1 MDPIEAFLVRL
12 FGQEPPPAPVQPT
25 RAELEARAARVA
37 NAQRLRQEQQTAA
50 KAQEDARV
58 RRLADPFGQL
68 TDEQYAAL
76 LQRFPLT
83 NVTSMGTGQARPL
96 FQVQQDGSIKVEYA
110 NPLSQG
116 AATQYATLPNVA
128 TAVQPN
134 APVAMSGTP
143 MAGAPAAGAA
153 AAGAPGS
160 YAELTNPYGNAYM
173 QRLQEQLAGRSEAN
187 LQRMNALMSQRGM
200 GGTGLASA
208 RALQAQ
214 SDVGQQLLGA
224 QQEATQLGAQ
234 FDLSRLAGLT
244 GQQQF
249 ARQQSEAERQAA
261 ASRALARRADVRAER
276 GQVAELLAPA
286 AKAAA
291 LGMSRP
297 AASTTGGGIA
307 RPPQQQ
313 MIGFTN
319 PAGQYS
325 QMTPQA
331 FQRQQ
336 EQAFKK
342 LFNPLR
348 GTSLEGM

>member
-1 MDPIEAFLVRL
+1 MALDPNRVDLYSGPLMATVPYAQRN
-12 FGQEPPPAPVQPT
+12 QVPAPVAPM
-25 RAELEARAARVA
+25 APAAPAINPNIRRQMDPSGVA
-37 NAQRLRQEQQTAA
+37 
-50 KAQEDARV
+50 
-58 RRLADPFGQL
+58 
-68 TDEQYAAL
+68 TDEELQAL
-76 LQRFPLT
+76 LVRFPIRSDGVAT
-83 NVTSMGTGQARPL
+83 
-96 FQVQQDGSIKVEYA
+96 FQVQPDKS
-110 NPLSQG
+110 
-116 AATQYATLPNVA
+116 VA
-128 TAVQPN
+128 TGYYSTALGRFSVGDMLPTIG
-134 APVAMSGTP
+134 VALGTEQRTP
-143 MAGAPAAGAA
+143 EMNTRATNY
-153 AAGAPGS
+153 S
-160 YAELTNPYGNAYM
+160 QLVNPYGNAYM

-234 FDLSRLAGLT
+234 FDLSRLAGMT

-261 ASRALARRADVRAER
+261 AGRSLARRADVRAER

-291 LGMSRP
+291 LGVSRP
-297 AASTTGGGIA
+297 AASTTGGGVA
-307 RPPQQQ
+307 RPAPQQT
-313 MIGFTN
+313 IGFTN
-319 PAGQYS
+319 SAGQYS

-331 FQRQQ
+331 YQRQQ

>member
-1 MDPIEAFLVRL
+1 MTLDPKLRI
-12 FGQEPPPAPVQPT
+12 QIDPS
-25 RAELEARAARVA
+25 RVA
-37 NAQRLRQEQQTAA
+37 
-50 KAQEDARV
+50 
-58 RRLADPFGQL
+58 
-68 TDEQYAAL
+68 TDEELQAL
-76 LQRFPLT
+76 LVRFPLRGDGVAT
-83 NVTSMGTGQARPL
+83 
-96 FQVQQDGSIKVEYA
+96 FQVQPDKSV
-110 NPLSQG
+110 
-116 AATQYATLPNVA
+116 ATGYYSTALGRFSVGNTLPTIGVA
-128 TAVQPN
+128 LGTEQRTPEMN
-134 APVAMSGTP
+134 ALAT
-143 MAGAPAAGAA
+143 
-153 AAGAPGS
+153 S
-160 YAELTNPYGNAYM
+160 YSQLVNPYGNAYM

-234 FDLSRLAGLT
+234 FDLSRLAGMT

-261 ASRALARRADVRAER
+261 ASRSLARRADVRAER
-276 GQVAELLAPA
+276 GQQAELIGSAAQGLAAQGLGIAP
-286 AKAAA
+286 KAQ
-291 LGMSRP
+291 P
-297 AASTTGGGIA
+297 STTGGGIA

-313 MIGFTN
+313 MIGVTN

-336 EQAFKK
+336 EQAVKK